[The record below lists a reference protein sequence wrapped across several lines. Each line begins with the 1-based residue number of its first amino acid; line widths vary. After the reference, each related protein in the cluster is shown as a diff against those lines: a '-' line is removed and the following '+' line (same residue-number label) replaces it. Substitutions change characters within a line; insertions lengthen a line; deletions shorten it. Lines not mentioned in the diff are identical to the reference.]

1 MSNLALVQDGFHKED
16 PLSTLKVVTKPI
28 PKASPGQVVVHI
40 TLRPINPVDFMTLR
54 GGNVVNGSAGS
65 EGFGIVHEV
74 GEGVTKLHKGQ
85 RVIPVTAPGSNKG
98 NGSFQKYV
106 AIDADFVLPVPGY
119 MSDEVAAQFVVNPW
133 TAYSLLKLLEV
144 PKGEYIIQSA
154 AGSTLGKIVICLAK
168 HYGIKTINIVRR
180 SSQIAEL
187 KALGAD
193 EVICSAEED
202 VGAKLKE
209 ITGGKGAWGGLDAV
223 FGTMTPMIAGGVRDE
238 GKVYVYGMLGGY
250 STTLGVGD
258 LFRGVIITA
267 FVSFKL
273 LAVPEKI
280 HALAGEVAP
289 LVKDGVIPVAE
300 VEKYDLKEFKTALA
314 KAGESGRAGKIL
326 LVTA

>member
-1 MSNLALVQDGFHKED
+1 M
-16 PLSTLKVVTKPI
+16 
-28 PKASPGQVVVHI
+28 
-40 TLRPINPVDFMTLR
+40 
-54 GGNVVNGSAGS
+54 
-65 EGFGIVHEV
+65 
-74 GEGVTKLHKGQ
+74 
-85 RVIPVTAPGSNKG
+85 IPVTAPGSNKG

-280 HALAGEVAP
+280 HALAAEVAP

-314 KAGESGRAGKIL
+314 KAGESGRSGKIL